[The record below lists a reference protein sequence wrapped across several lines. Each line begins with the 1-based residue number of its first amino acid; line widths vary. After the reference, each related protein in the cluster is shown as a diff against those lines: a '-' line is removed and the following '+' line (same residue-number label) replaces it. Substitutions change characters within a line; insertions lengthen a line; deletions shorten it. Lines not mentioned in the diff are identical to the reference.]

1 MRTQDHPPGTE
12 MQRCLKHCQRC
23 HSTCLEMAATYCLEM
38 GGKHAD
44 PAHLRLML
52 DCAQI
57 CQTSADFML
66 RDSDLHAP
74 VCLTCAVICE
84 CCAES
89 CEEVGGLEY
98 CAQACYTCAESC
110 RAVGHA
116 VA

>member
-38 GGKHAD
+38 GGKHAE

-66 RDSDLHAP
+66 GNIARKCLVAP
-74 VCLTCAVICE
+74 FAVN
-84 CCAES
+84 S
-89 CEEVGGLEY
+89 M
-98 CAQACYTCAESC
+98 S
-110 RAVGHA
+110 R
-116 VA
+116 